1 MSIAIA
7 QLAVKPGAPADN
19 TEKMLSLIA
28 EAKAAGAEMIIFP
41 ELSISGRFLDYKMKN
56 RAFLREC
63 RESGY
68 RIAAQCRDITVIFGN
83 FDQREN
89 QFYNTVFM
97 ARDGELKQL
106 SAPMGDSYIAG
117 AYDMF
122 APSRSSHVYEM
133 TIEGRTCRVGFLLG
147 DWRNRE
153 FPYKS
158 NEVDLIID
166 ITNRPYRPDK
176 PILPARLPRPF
187 ISVNS
192 FSLQNSGKAYYLF
205 GGGSFFRDGQDI
217 LRARGDYL
225 KEGLYIWSSE
235 GGDISTALTGDQLL
249 GEVLVSGV
257 REFMSSIGC
266 NKAVIGISGGI
277 DSALAACIYSKAL
290 GPQNV
295 YLISMPS
302 RFNSNETKSLAA
314 GMAKGLGTNFAVMPI
329 QKGVDELL
337 ENFAQNP
344 VQSAGGESRP
354 LEFSGSVKENIQ
366 ARERCRILAAAAA
379 AVGGIFTCNGNKA
392 ELSVG
397 YATFYGDLAGAFA
410 AQADLWKHQVYRASS
425 YFQTMY
431 PDAPLDEIAAIRPSA
446 ELSENHDVTKGL
458 GDPLIYA
465 YHDYLLAYW
474 VERNADIYHALFHY
488 EQGDLE
494 SVLGCEPGLCR
505 RNFPTAA
512 AFIEDL
518 ERWWRLYQGTAIAK
532 RIQAPPLLALSAR
545 PFGEE
550 HPESQGA
557 VYYSNAYR
565 NLKARLLGAL

>member
-7 QLAVKPGAPADN
+7 QLAVKPGAPAEN

-28 EAKAAGAEMIIFP
+28 EAKAARAEMIIFP

-133 TIEGRTCRVGFLLG
+133 TIEGQPCRVGFLLG

-277 DSALAACIYSKAL
+277 DSALASCIYSKAL

-425 YFQTMY
+425 YFQTLY

>member
-7 QLAVKPGAPADN
+7 QLAVKPGAPAEN
-19 TEKMLSLIA
+19 TEKMLSLIGQ
-28 EAKAAGAEMIIFP
+28 AKEAGAEMIVFP
-41 ELSISGRFLDYKMKN
+41 ELSISGRFLDYKLKN

-68 RIAAQCRDITVIFGN
+68 RIAAQCHGITVIFGN
-83 FDQREN
+83 LDLRED

-97 ARDGELKQL
+97 AKDGELRPL

-117 AYDMF
+117 GYDMF
-122 APSRSSHVYEM
+122 APNRSSHVYEM
-133 TIEGRTCRVGFLLG
+133 TFDGQPCRVGFLLG
-147 DWRNRE
+147 DWRKRV

-158 NEVDLIID
+158 NDVDLVID
-166 ITNRPYRPDK
+166 ITNRPFRPDH

-225 KEGLYIWSSE
+225 QEGLFIWNRA
-235 GGDISTALTGDQLL
+235 GGDISTALTGDHLL
-249 GEVLVSGV
+249 GELLVSGV
-257 REFMSSIGC
+257 HEFMDSIGC
-266 NKAVIGISGGI
+266 GKAVIGISGGI

-302 RFNSNETKSLAA
+302 RFNSNETKSLAE

-329 QKGVDELL
+329 QKGVDDLL
-337 ENFAQNP
+337 DSFAQTP
-344 VQSAGGESRP
+344 VVSADGQSRILDFP
-354 LEFSGSVKENIQ
+354 DSVKENIQ
-366 ARERCRILAAAAA
+366 ARDRCRILAAVAAS
-379 AVGGIFTCNGNKA
+379 VGGVFTCNGNKA

-425 YFQTMY
+425 YFQTLY
-431 PDAPLDEIAAIRPSA
+431 PEAPLKEIAAIRPSA
-446 ELSENHDVTKGL
+446 ELSEKHDVTKGL

-474 VERNADIYHALFHY
+474 VERNAEIYHALSHY

-505 RNFPTAA
+505 RHFPTAA

-557 VYYSNAYR
+557 VYYSKAYR
-565 NLKARLLGAL
+565 NLKARMLGSW

>member
-7 QLAVKPGAPADN
+7 QLAVKPGAPAEN

-28 EAKAAGAEMIIFP
+28 EAKAARAEMIIFP

-147 DWRNRE
+147 DWRKRV

-277 DSALAACIYSKAL
+277 DSALASCIYSKAL

-344 VQSAGGESRP
+344 MQTVGGESRP

-425 YFQTMY
+425 YFQTLY

>member
-1 MSIAIA
+1 M
-7 QLAVKPGAPADN
+7 
-19 TEKMLSLIA
+19 
-28 EAKAAGAEMIIFP
+28 
-41 ELSISGRFLDYKMKN
+41 
-56 RAFLREC
+56 
-63 RESGY
+63 
-68 RIAAQCRDITVIFGN
+68 
-83 FDQREN
+83 
-89 QFYNTVFM
+89 
-97 ARDGELKQL
+97 
-106 SAPMGDSYIAG
+106 
-117 AYDMF
+117 
-122 APSRSSHVYEM
+122 
-133 TIEGRTCRVGFLLG
+133 
-147 DWRNRE
+147 
-153 FPYKS
+153 
-158 NEVDLIID
+158 
-166 ITNRPYRPDK
+166 
-176 PILPARLPRPF
+176 
-187 ISVNS
+187 
-192 FSLQNSGKAYYLF
+192 
-205 GGGSFFRDGQDI
+205 
-217 LRARGDYL
+217 
-225 KEGLYIWSSE
+225 
-235 GGDISTALTGDQLL
+235 
-249 GEVLVSGV
+249 
-257 REFMSSIGC
+257 
-266 NKAVIGISGGI
+266 
-277 DSALAACIYSKAL
+277 
-290 GPQNV
+290 
-295 YLISMPS
+295 
-302 RFNSNETKSLAA
+302 
-314 GMAKGLGTNFAVMPI
+314 
-329 QKGVDELL
+329 
-337 ENFAQNP
+337 
-344 VQSAGGESRP
+344 
-354 LEFSGSVKENIQ
+354 
-366 ARERCRILAAAAA
+366 
-379 AVGGIFTCNGNKA
+379 GGIFTCNGNKA

-425 YFQTMY
+425 YFQTLY

>member
-7 QLAVKPGAPADN
+7 QLAVKPGAPAEN

-106 SAPMGDSYIAG
+106 SAPMGDSYVAG

-133 TIEGRTCRVGFLLG
+133 TIEGQPCRVGFLLG
-147 DWRNRE
+147 DWRKRV

-217 LRARGDYL
+217 LRGRGDYL

-257 REFMSSIGC
+257 REFMSYISC

-277 DSALAACIYSKAL
+277 DSALAACIFSKAL

-314 GMAKGLGTNFAVMPI
+314 GMAQGLGTNFAVMPI

-344 VQSAGGESRP
+344 VQTAGGESRP

-366 ARERCRILAAAAA
+366 ARERCRILAAAAT

-425 YFQTMY
+425 YFQTLY

-512 AFIEDL
+512 VFIEDL

-557 VYYSNAYR
+557 VYYSKAYH
-565 NLKARLLGAL
+565 NLKARMLGSW

>member
-7 QLAVKPGAPADN
+7 QLAVKPGAPAEN

-147 DWRNRE
+147 DWRKRV

-217 LRARGDYL
+217 LRARG
-225 KEGLYIWSSE
+225 
-235 GGDISTALTGDQLL
+235 
-249 GEVLVSGV
+249 
-257 REFMSSIGC
+257 
-266 NKAVIGISGGI
+266 
-277 DSALAACIYSKAL
+277 
-290 GPQNV
+290 
-295 YLISMPS
+295 
-302 RFNSNETKSLAA
+302 
-314 GMAKGLGTNFAVMPI
+314 
-329 QKGVDELL
+329 
-337 ENFAQNP
+337 
-344 VQSAGGESRP
+344 
-354 LEFSGSVKENIQ
+354 
-366 ARERCRILAAAAA
+366 
-379 AVGGIFTCNGNKA
+379 
-392 ELSVG
+392 
-397 YATFYGDLAGAFA
+397 
-410 AQADLWKHQVYRASS
+410 
-425 YFQTMY
+425 
-431 PDAPLDEIAAIRPSA
+431 
-446 ELSENHDVTKGL
+446 
-458 GDPLIYA
+458 
-465 YHDYLLAYW
+465 
-474 VERNADIYHALFHY
+474 
-488 EQGDLE
+488 
-494 SVLGCEPGLCR
+494 
-505 RNFPTAA
+505 
-512 AFIEDL
+512 
-518 ERWWRLYQGTAIAK
+518 
-532 RIQAPPLLALSAR
+532 
-545 PFGEE
+545 
-550 HPESQGA
+550 
-557 VYYSNAYR
+557 
-565 NLKARLLGAL
+565 

>member
-7 QLAVKPGAPADN
+7 QLAVKPGAPAEN

-147 DWRNRE
+147 DWRKRV

-344 VQSAGGESRP
+344 VQTAGGESRP

-425 YFQTMY
+425 YFQTLY

-512 AFIEDL
+512 VFIEDL

-565 NLKARLLGAL
+565 NLKARLLGSW

>member
-7 QLAVKPGAPADN
+7 QLAVKPGAPAEN

-28 EAKAAGAEMIIFP
+28 EAKAARAEMIIFP

-277 DSALAACIYSKAL
+277 DSALASCIYSKAL

-425 YFQTMY
+425 YFQTLY

>member
-7 QLAVKPGAPADN
+7 QLAVKPGAPAEN

-28 EAKAAGAEMIIFP
+28 EAKAARAEMIIFP

-122 APSRSSHVYEM
+122 APSRSSHVFEM

-147 DWRNRE
+147 DWRKRV

-277 DSALAACIYSKAL
+277 DSALASCIYSKAL

-344 VQSAGGESRP
+344 MQTVGGESRP

-425 YFQTMY
+425 YFQTLY

>member
-7 QLAVKPGAPADN
+7 QLAVKPGAPAEN

-133 TIEGRTCRVGFLLG
+133 TIEGQPCRVGFLLG
-147 DWRNRE
+147 DWRKRV

-277 DSALAACIYSKAL
+277 DSALASCIYSKAL

>member
-7 QLAVKPGAPADN
+7 QLAVKPGAPAEN

-28 EAKAAGAEMIIFP
+28 EAKAARAEMIIFP

-122 APSRSSHVYEM
+122 APSRSSHVFEM

-153 FPYKS
+153 FPYKR

-277 DSALAACIYSKAL
+277 DSALASCIYSKAL

-344 VQSAGGESRP
+344 MQTVGGESRP

-425 YFQTMY
+425 YFQTLY

>member
-7 QLAVKPGAPADN
+7 QLAVKPGAPAEN

-28 EAKAAGAEMIIFP
+28 EAKAARAEMIIFP

-122 APSRSSHVYEM
+122 APSRSSHVFEM

-277 DSALAACIYSKAL
+277 DSALASCIYSKAL

-344 VQSAGGESRP
+344 MQTVGGESRP

-425 YFQTMY
+425 YFQTLY

>member
-1 MSIAIA
+1 
-7 QLAVKPGAPADN
+7 
-19 TEKMLSLIA
+19 
-28 EAKAAGAEMIIFP
+28 
-41 ELSISGRFLDYKMKN
+41 
-56 RAFLREC
+56 
-63 RESGY
+63 
-68 RIAAQCRDITVIFGN
+68 
-83 FDQREN
+83 
-89 QFYNTVFM
+89 
-97 ARDGELKQL
+97 
-106 SAPMGDSYIAG
+106 APMGDSYIAG

-122 APSRSSHVYEM
+122 APSRSSHVFEM

-344 VQSAGGESRP
+344 VQTAGGESRP

-425 YFQTMY
+425 YFQTLY

>member
-7 QLAVKPGAPADN
+7 QLAVKPGAPAEN

-28 EAKAAGAEMIIFP
+28 EAKAARAEMIIFP

-133 TIEGRTCRVGFLLG
+133 TIEGQPCRVGFLLG

-277 DSALAACIYSKAL
+277 DSALASCIYSKAL

-344 VQSAGGESRP
+344 MQTVGGESRP

-425 YFQTMY
+425 YFQTLY